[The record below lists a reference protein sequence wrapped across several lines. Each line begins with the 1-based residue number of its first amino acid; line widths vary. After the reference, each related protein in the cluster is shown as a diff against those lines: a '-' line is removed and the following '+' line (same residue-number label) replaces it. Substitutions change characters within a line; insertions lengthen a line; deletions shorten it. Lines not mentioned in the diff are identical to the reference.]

1 MNQIYHPALRTLFTQ
16 NVVAKTSKA
25 FRALKSPRRFA
36 VTIFALVLGFV
47 WLSQIVMSVFL
58 REAADRGMLRERIAL
73 GLLGF
78 LVFQML
84 KIVYRKPVEPFEWT
98 PSETQILKTA
108 PIHRS
113 ALVAYR
119 LATTAISALLKSICF
134 VLVMI
139 PDLKQLLAGFI
150 GMALGLC
157 FLELVRVI
165 TEVIIYGVG
174 KRKLRW
180 MRVAAAMSVSA
191 LVAAAIY
198 NVASQPG
205 VEEKLASP
213 AAYQFILA
221 VVLQLAEFS
230 RLSVGALLAFPFRCF
245 SDIIL
250 TETLNLQFLQ
260 RLLLGTGFVAIA
272 GYAAMMADCWMVGA
286 CRRQDQANLQHLKRT
301 EGGTAKKTSGQR
313 KLVRVPTRFRGIG
326 SVAWRQFYGAW
337 HYRAS
342 LIVSF
347 TIPIALCCV
356 PMFASTPP
364 PNAAMFLVAS
374 LLFYSYLLLPAA
386 LMLDLRRDVDRMA
399 VLKKLP
405 IKPINIVV
413 GQLAAPVVLC
423 SAFQA
428 VVLGIASLSGV
439 ATFGF
444 LAICWLAIVPMNAL
458 IFASENI
465 IFMLH
470 PYRRNKEG
478 ADVLIRSVLTFTGKG
493 LVWAVTLAGLLCWAL
508 MSSFLAKNLGLP
520 DTSYQLAVGA
530 IFLSGTTIVV
540 SGLAYLCVRCLAK
553 MFDRFDPGADSV
565 AMN

>member
-1 MNQIYHPALRTLFTQ
+1 MYQIYHPALRTLFTQ

-36 VTIFALVLGFV
+36 VTIFAVVLGCV
-47 WLSQIVMSVFL
+47 WLSQILMSVFL
-58 REAADRGMLRERIAL
+58 RQPADRGMLRERIAL

-78 LVFQML
+78 LLFQML
-84 KIVYRKPVEPFEWT
+84 KIIYRKPVEPFEWT

-119 LATTAISALLKSICF
+119 LTTTAISALLKSICF

-139 PDLKQLLAGFI
+139 PDLKQLLAGFV

-165 TEVIIYGVG
+165 TEVIVYGIG
-174 KRKLRW
+174 KRNLRW
-180 MRVAAAMSVSA
+180 VKVAAAVTVSA
-191 LVAAAIY
+191 FIATAIY

-205 VEEKLASP
+205 IDEKLSSP
-213 AAYQFILA
+213 AAYQFFLA
-221 VVLQLAEFS
+221 VGLQMVEIS
-230 RLSVGALLAFPFRCF
+230 RLSVVALIAFPFRCF

-250 TETLNLQFLQ
+250 TETFDLQFVH
-260 RLLLGTGFVAIA
+260 RLLLGVGFVGTA
-272 GYAAMMADCWMVGA
+272 GYVAMIADRWMAGA
-286 CRRQDQANLQHLKRT
+286 CQRQDQANLQRLKQFA
-301 EGGTAKKTSGQR
+301 GGAANKKTSKR
-313 KLVRVPTRFRGIG
+313 KLVPVPSRLRGIG

-386 LMLDLRRDVDRMA
+386 LMLDFRRDVDRMA

-405 IKPINIVV
+405 IEPVNIVI

-444 LAICWLAIVPMNAL
+444 LATCWLAIVPMNVL

-465 IFMLH
+465 VFMLH

-493 LVWAVTLAGLLCWAL
+493 VVWAVALAGLICWAL
-508 MSSFLAKNLGLP
+508 TSSFLVKLLSLP
-520 DTSYQLAVGA
+520 DTSHQIAVA
-530 IFLSGTTIVV
+530 AVFLTGTTIIV
-540 SGLAYLCVRCLAK
+540 SGLAYVCVHCLAK
-553 MFDRFDPGADSV
+553 MFERFDPGADSV